1 MSSLAHLCAGG
12 LAVVLLMNYGTLPPA
27 TGLDPSPQSFHAQA
41 PKSLH
46 VVDRTHKGDRI
57 APAQDRNQSIITPAP
72 IERTRPQPPRI
83 PVGCDPAFSPL
94 SGSSRGNFTARC
106 LSANEFIPGVVAA
119 PV

>member
-1 MSSLAHLCAGG
+1 MSSLAHLYAGG
-12 LAVVLLMNYGTLPPA
+12 LAVVLLMDWVALPAA
-27 TGLDPSPQSFHAQA
+27 TGPDPRQQSFHAQA

-57 APAQDRNQSIITPAP
+57 APTGDRSQSKVAPTPT
-72 IERTRPQPPRI
+72 EQTRPQPPRI

-94 SGSSRGNFTARC
+94 SGSSRANFITRC
-106 LSANEFIPGVVAA
+106 LAGNDLAPRLVAT